1 MRTGTGQRVQPLAYL
16 AERTEGF
23 SGSDLNELCS
33 QAATMPVHEA
43 LEERERWAGHEP
55 CWGGGGCV
63 GGWPMCMGVGWVFPS
78 GR

>member
-1 MRTGTGQRVQPLAYL
+1 MGGRKYCSIHRPCLYPPSTLPLRRLMCNSAGLRVQPLAHL

-43 LEERERWAGHEP
+43 IAERER
-55 CWGGGGCV
+55 
-63 GGWPMCMGVGWVFPS
+63 
-78 GR
+78 